1 MITPVARRHAVSGDP
16 PPGWLLAA
24 LVGGACA
31 VLPDLDTHNPRTVAV
46 ARDFA
51 SETLSA
57 WGVGELLYDTQL
69 VVSELVANAIRHAG
83 GTIQLRLMCNESSF
97 ACAVT
102 DGSAALPT
110 ISTGDFFAESGRG
123 LHLVDALASSWG
135 WILISGKGKLVWA
148 VFTR

>member
-16 PPGWLLAA
+16 PPGWLLTA
-24 LVGGACA
+24 LVGDGCA
-31 VLPDLDTHNPRTVAV
+31 VLPDLDTHNPRTVAT

-57 WGVGELLYDTQL
+57 WGVGELLYDAQL
-69 VVSELVANAIRHAG
+69 VVSELVTNAIRYAG
-83 GTIQLRLMCNESSF
+83 GTIQLRLMRNESHLV
-97 ACAVT
+97 CAVT

-110 ISTGDFFAESGRG
+110 ISDGDFLSESGRG

-135 WILISGKGKLVWA
+135 WILINGKGKLVWA
-148 VFTR
+148 VFTL